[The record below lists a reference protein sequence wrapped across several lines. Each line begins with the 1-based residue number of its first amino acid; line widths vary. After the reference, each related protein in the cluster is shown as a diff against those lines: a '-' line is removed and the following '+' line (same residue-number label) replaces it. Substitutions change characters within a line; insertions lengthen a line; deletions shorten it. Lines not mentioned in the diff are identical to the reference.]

1 MTGHGAGYDDAGLS
15 GVSGLGALD
24 HRESEHFTLDD
35 FTTEDAEMRACL
47 ELARVAARTEL
58 PILILGESG
67 TGKTLLARAI
77 HNTSPRAAAPFVA
90 FNAAALSDTLV
101 DSQLFGHERGAFTGA
116 TRRVKGKFELAH
128 GGTLF
133 IDEIADM
140 ATSAQAKILR
150 AVEHG
155 EFERLGSETLQ
166 HAVVRLISATHLP
179 IHRFIGSDHFRRD
192 LFYRIS
198 GITIHLP
205 PLRER
210 PRDLRALIAAEIS
223 NASRLQGRSISA
235 LSKVAAERL
244 LAHRWPGN
252 LRELRQVLHTAVA
265 LTTGEIIAA
274 ESILLG
280 EAAQAEDRE
289 LARTPA
295 EESAHGASAGFDLGP
310 RAEEPNTHPGSE
322 LLLRTIEQR
331 HIQHVLELTGG
342 NKRRAA
348 RLLGLSRST
357 LDRKLSGGDL
367 GLEADHRR
375 PVRDTA
381 VVGRASM
388 PRGSTPSQQLR

>member
-1 MTGHGAGYDDAGLS
+1 MRDIDDGIDLARDPRWPTPSAGVQAVAAERY
-15 GVSGLGALD
+15 
-24 HRESEHFTLDD
+24 TLED
-35 FTTEDAEMRACL
+35 FTTDDPEMRACL

-77 HNTSPRAAAPFVA
+77 HNTSPRAGAPFVA
-90 FNAAALSDTLV
+90 FNAAALSETLV

-166 HAVVRLISATHLP
+166 NAVVRLISATHLP

-210 PRDLRALIAAEIS
+210 PGDLRALIAAEIA
-223 NASRLQGRSISA
+223 NASRNQRREITA
-235 LSKVAAERL
+235 LSKVAAARL
-244 LAHRWPGN
+244 FAHPWPGN

-265 LTTGEIIAA
+265 LTEGDTIQS

-280 EAAQAEDRE
+280 E
-289 LARTPA
+289 L
-295 EESAHGASAGFDLGP
+295 
-310 RAEEPNTHPGSE
+310 EEPTDNDGAERDADAAGTRPTAARHQSQGHPDVADHSE
-322 LLLRTIEQR
+322 EEDLSLRTMELR
-331 HIQHVLELTGG
+331 HIHRVLDMTGG

-357 LDRKLSGGDL
+357 LDRKLSGEEAGAA
-367 GLEADHRR
+367 ADHL
-375 PVRDTA
+375 PATDV
-381 VVGRASM
+381 VVGDRSPSMAHRASNQ
-388 PRGSTPSQQLR
+388 TH